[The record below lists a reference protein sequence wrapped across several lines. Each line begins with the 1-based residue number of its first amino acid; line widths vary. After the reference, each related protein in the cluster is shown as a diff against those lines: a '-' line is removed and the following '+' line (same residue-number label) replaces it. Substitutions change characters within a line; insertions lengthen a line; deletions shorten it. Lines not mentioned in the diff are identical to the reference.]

1 MKKIG
6 VILLWFFVF
15 VFSCVDESSH
25 LTIPYAPVSF
35 RIELTGPDYLL
46 RTPLSFITFSEKEK
60 RLPSDRLGYAGLLVV
75 SDATGSALYAYDL
88 CCPHEDSKV
97 IKVIPESNGSAV
109 CPQCKSVFVTMYG
122 QGSVVSGPAGES
134 LQKYT
139 VIPLQ
144 SGSYSITN

>member
-1 MKKIG
+1 MKRTA
-6 VILLWFFVF
+6 VILCMLV
-15 VFSCVDESSH
+15 VVVLSCVDESSH

-46 RTPLSFITFSEKEK
+46 RTPLSFITLSEKEQ
-60 RLPSDRLGYAGLLVV
+60 RLPTDRLGYAGLLVV
-75 SDATGSALYAYDL
+75 SDATANAIYAYDL
-88 CCPHEDSKV
+88 CCPYEDSKV
-97 IKVIPESNGSAV
+97 IKVVPENNGSAT

-122 QGSVVSGPAGES
+122 QGSVVSGPASES

-144 SGSYSITN
+144 QGSYRIIN